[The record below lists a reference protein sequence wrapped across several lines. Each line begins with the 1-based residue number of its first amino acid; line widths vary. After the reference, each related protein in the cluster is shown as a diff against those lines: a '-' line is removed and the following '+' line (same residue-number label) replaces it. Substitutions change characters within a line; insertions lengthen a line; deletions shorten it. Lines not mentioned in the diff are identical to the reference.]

1 MRGVEENKLKR
12 SLLEFDA
19 LEPDTGEVASGNL
32 NPGRGEIREADPADV
47 VVDQAFSVAQRVD
60 YRFFVFKDVFAMAG
74 AYAAA
79 GQSRTAASVYGAG
92 AGDEH
97 ILSRRVHSKPR
108 HSQAFSGTIVDHM
121 QIVYHDAMHACHFC
135 GAAVQ
140 NPREV
145 FRGTSCPGCGKDLKI
160 CLNCRF
166 YSPGAHWDCSET
178 IDEMVADKDRANF
191 CTYFVFRD
199 SQPGAAK
206 PSGDNAARKKLDQ
219 LFGNG

>member
-1 MRGVEENKLKR
+1 
-12 SLLEFDA
+12 
-19 LEPDTGEVASGNL
+19 
-32 NPGRGEIREADPADV
+32 
-47 VVDQAFSVAQRVD
+47 
-60 YRFFVFKDVFAMAG
+60 
-74 AYAAA
+74 
-79 GQSRTAASVYGAG
+79 
-92 AGDEH
+92 
-97 ILSRRVHSKPR
+97 
-108 HSQAFSGTIVDHM
+108 M

-135 GAAVQ
+135 GAAVP

-145 FRGTSCPGCGKDLKI
+145 FRGSSCPRCGKDLKI

-191 CTYFVFRD
+191 CTFFAFRD

-206 PSGDNAARKKLDQ
+206 PSGESAARKKLDQ